1 MNVGDF
7 IYSVYNG
14 ILRFGTITE
23 KKLQPGSSCLEWAH
37 FRVDWHDDGQ
47 FTRMVRESDNRY
59 LRKKTWWRIDKLHA
73 IDNHHLARSLHE
85 HQNHRINSKTIDPTN
100 IPVC

>member
-1 MNVGDF
+1 MNVNDF

-23 KKLQPGSSCLEWAH
+23 KKMQTESSHLEWAY
-37 FRVDWHDDGQ
+37 FRVDWHDDGR
-47 FTRMVRESDNRY
+47 FTSMVRESDDET
-59 LRKKTWWRIDKLHA
+59 LRKKTWWRVDKLCVV
-73 IDNHHLARSLHE
+73 DSYHLGRSLYE
-85 HQNHRINSKTIDPTN
+85 HQSHKSGNKITEHTN